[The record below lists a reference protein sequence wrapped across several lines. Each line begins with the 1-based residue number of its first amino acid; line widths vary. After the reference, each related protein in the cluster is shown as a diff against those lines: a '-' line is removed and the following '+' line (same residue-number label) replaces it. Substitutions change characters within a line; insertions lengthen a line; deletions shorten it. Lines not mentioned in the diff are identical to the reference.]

1 LIYSDGGSRGNPGPA
16 ASAFIALSENNAL
29 LMKDARCIG
38 SSTNNQAEY
47 EALIAALE
55 FASKV
60 KAEEVVC
67 HLDSELVTKQLNG
80 EYSVKNPKLK
90 KLWLRVHDLAKGFE
104 KVSYSNVPR
113 THPSI
118 QAADTLVN
126 EVLDQAS
133 RRI

>member
-1 LIYSDGGSRGNPGPA
+1 MIYSDGGSRGNPGPA
-16 ASAFIALSENNAL
+16 ASAFIALSENNAI

-38 SSTNNQAEY
+38 SRTNNQAEY
-47 EALIAALE
+47 EALISALE
-55 FASKV
+55 FASKL

-67 HLDSELVTKQLNG
+67 HLDSELVTQQLNG

-90 KLWLRVHDLAKGFE
+90 KLWLRVHDLEKGFK

-113 THPSI
+113 AHPSI

-126 EVLDQAS
+126 EVLDKPS

>member
-38 SSTNNQAEY
+38 SGTNNQAEY

-80 EYSVKNPKLK
+80 EYSVKDPKLK
-90 KLWLRVHDLAKGFE
+90 KLWLRVHDLAKGFK

-126 EVLDQAS
+126 EVLDKAS